1 MTDLSIIILNYK
13 TKKLTL
19 DCINSVVKNSKGIS
33 LEIIVID
40 NASNDGSVEALRRS
54 IKRLSSQ
61 VGIMAKLIVNK
72 ENLGFAKANNQGMGI
87 AGGNYILLLN
97 SDTLVHDNVLG
108 EMLEWMRKHPKVGAA
123 TCALR
128 NKDGSLQGT
137 GGYFPTL
144 LRVFSWMFFLDDI
157 PILDKIIKPF
167 HPMHGQSPFYKGTKY
182 YLTRKEIDWITGAFM
197 LIRKK
202 ALKDVGAF
210 DEDYFMYSEDT
221 DLCYRIKN
229 AGWEIWYLPDWGIT
243 HLGGAS
249 STSMYPILSEYEG
262 VKLFYKK
269 NVPFWQFPVLRVF
282 LKSGALLRMFILGII
297 KDGEV
302 IKTYAKAF
310 KIA

>member
-19 DCINSVVKNSKGIS
+19 DCINSVVKNSKGIP

-144 LRVFSWMFFLDDI
+144 LRVFSWMFFIDDM
-157 PILDKIIKPF
+157 PFVDFLIKPF
-167 HPMHGQSPFYKGTKY
+167 HPMHSQSPIYKGTKSY
-182 YLTRKEIDWITGAFM
+182 INAQSMDWVTGAFM
-197 LIRKK
+197 LLRKEV
-202 ALKDVGAF
+202 LKEIGYF
-210 DEDYFMYSEDT
+210 DQDYFMYTEEV
-221 DLCYRIKN
+221 DLCYRVKR
-229 AGWEIWYLPDWGIT
+229 AGWEVWY
-243 HLGGAS
+243 
-249 STSMYPILSEYEG
+249 
-262 VKLFYKK
+262 
-269 NVPFWQFPVLRVF
+269 
-282 LKSGALLRMFILGII
+282 
-297 KDGEV
+297 
-302 IKTYAKAF
+302 
-310 KIA
+310 